1 MAEHALQAQGEV
13 STSRKDP
20 TALTPIWPH
29 LIPEATALTT
39 GQPFTSQHQPRLAR
53 GKFTAKAF
61 DRNIML
67 PAPHLAGE
75 VWADRQVGGSPLCSA
90 SLLVSEL
97 VNSLGQ

>member
-1 MAEHALQAQGEV
+1 
-13 STSRKDP
+13 
-20 TALTPIWPH
+20 
-29 LIPEATALTT
+29 
-39 GQPFTSQHQPRLAR
+39 
-53 GKFTAKAF
+53 
-61 DRNIML
+61 ML